1 MNSWNQQ
8 AKDLLETDLILTTIT
23 RLENVYFQ
31 GFTLAKHQYGYNI
44 GGGSFAPPVRLREGH
59 TMVVVRIKGVDFY
72 FRVERPEQPEA
83 GEELSQMGR

>member
-1 MNSWNQQ
+1 MVSWAQE

-31 GFTLAKHQYGYNI
+31 GFTLANHQHGYNI

-72 FRVERPEQPEA
+72 FRVEGPEQAAQSEQVQQR
-83 GEELSQMGR
+83 EV